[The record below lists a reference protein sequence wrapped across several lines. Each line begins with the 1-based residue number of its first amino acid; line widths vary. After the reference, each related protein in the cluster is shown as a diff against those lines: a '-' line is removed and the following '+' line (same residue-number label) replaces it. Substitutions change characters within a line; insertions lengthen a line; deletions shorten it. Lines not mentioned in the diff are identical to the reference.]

1 MRVQS
6 IGPSLGR
13 RWKERWFRV
22 IVDLEAPLPPLL
34 IDGNSNRGEEKA
46 KETAG
51 DAIAN
56 YEIECTMTMYCLSQ
70 LDKGQSCTIPL
81 ASLVYDKLTRLCTD
95 HWPSERSLEFYN
107 GKFISNEA
115 FAQLQI
121 TQDLAS
127 RVIIMEV
134 CIVVLDTRLF
144 D

>member
-1 MRVQS
+1 M
-6 IGPSLGR
+6 I
-13 RWKERWFRV
+13 
-22 IVDLEAPLPPLL
+22 
-34 IDGNSNRGEEKA
+34 
-46 KETAG
+46 AG

-70 LDKGQSCTIPL
+70 LDKGQSCTIPS
-81 ASLVYDKLTRLCTD
+81 ASTTDRLVYDKLTRLCTD

-127 RVIIMEV
+127 RVVIMEV
-134 CIVVLDTRLF
+134 CIVVLTR
-144 D
+144 